1 MTSEQIAEL
10 RALTHRCKGGLPPCE
25 CDLPELLG
33 ADPNAHDAPLPL
45 LQRLLD
51 EREALLEALKHA
63 TEGIAAEWGDESAE
77 DLRAVIAKAE
87 AP

>member
-1 MTSEQIAEL
+1 MTSEQIAEM
-10 RALTHRCKGGLPPCE
+10 R
-25 CDLPELLG
+25 DWV
-33 ADPNAHDAPLPL
+33 ADPAAGGMVPIQA
-45 LQRLLD
+45 QRLTKLLD

-63 TEGIAAEWGDESAE
+63 TDAIAGEWGDSSAE